1 MTDRPSADDLR
12 ALRKRLRLT
21 QDELAKMLGISRI
34 RWSRYEYGHSRI
46 PTDLVSKLAA
56 VESQM
61 SYLGGSD
68 GGPSS
73 TLFGAMATIPVA
85 GKVAAGEGTTNVDP
99 DNEPIL
105 VPHSLANMGVVGFV
119 IDGESM
125 MPVLQPGDIAVFK
138 QSHTPRKG
146 FTHLVK
152 TQENEF
158 RCKVIEWKQNRWT
171 LVSLNEAFPDEHLGE
186 AQVLGLLVGRY
197 RSVGSYEMLEA
208 DPNGLRLEA
217 S

>member
-1 MTDRPSADDLR
+1 MTDRPTAEELR
-12 ALRKRLRLT
+12 AFRKRLRLT
-21 QDELAKMLGISRI
+21 QDELAKMLGITRI

-46 PTDLVSKLAA
+46 PVDLAA
-56 VESQM
+56 RLSAIESQTP
-61 SYLGGSD
+61 YLGG
-68 GGPSS
+68 GEIGPSS

-85 GKVAAGEGTTNVDP
+85 GKAAAGEGETNVDP
-99 DNEPIL
+99 DNEPVL

-138 QSHTPRKG
+138 PNHTPRKG
-146 FTHLVK
+146 YAHLVK
-152 TQENEF
+152 TRDNEF
-158 RCKVIEWKQNRWT
+158 RCKVIDWKQNHWT
-171 LVSLNEAFPDEHLGE
+171 LVSLNEAFADEYLGD

-197 RSVGSYEMLEA
+197 RSAGSYEMLEA